1 MFCTLIQKKKSLVIY
16 VCTIYKKIFLSDKE
30 IECRVSRPPTK
41 IGDLLFHGKNDNNE
55 AVSCLRAKSFFFK
68 LLRYYM
74 KRATH
79 NSFR

>member
-1 MFCTLIQKKKSLVIY
+1 MYNLQKN
-16 VCTIYKKIFLSDKE
+16 FLSDKE

-55 AVSCLRAKSFFFK
+55 AVSCLRAKSFFK